1 MCGRYGVQDRHG
13 GRGHT
18 IGRSAC
24 SASRA
29 CRASYIGNNIDQKTG
44 NTGSAVLKDG
54 AKFVGA
60 FLVGGAATA
69 FARWAPNSSSDW
81 AAWVQA
87 FGTIAAIV
95 ASAGLLHHQAGLQ
108 RRSRLK
114 AIRAIVALAV
124 RSVTRRLDV
133 CEDFRD
139 MFDFFAS
146 LNVQEVR
153 FAFDALC
160 KIPLHEI
167 DSADAVLQV
176 GLAIETMRKI
186 VSKLESPDVVG
197 KHREDERVI
206 VAEVFAEEVKTLRAT
221 YDALG
226 NAT

>member
-1 MCGRYGVQDRHG
+1 ME
-13 GRGHT
+13 
-18 IGRSAC
+18 
-24 SASRA
+24 
-29 CRASYIGNNIDQKTG
+29 

-60 FLVGGAATA
+60 FLVGVAATA

-81 AAWVQA
+81 ASWMQA

-108 RRSRLK
+108 RRSRLR
-114 AIRAIVALAV
+114 AIRAIVDLAV
-124 RSVTRRLDV
+124 RSVTRRLDIP
-133 CEDFRD
+133 EDFRD

-146 LNVQEVR
+146 LNAQEVR
-153 FAFDALC
+153 FAFEALC

-176 GLAIETMRKI
+176 GVAIETMRKI
-186 VSKLESPDVVG
+186 VAKLESPNVVG
-197 KHREDERVI
+197 KHCEDERVI
-206 VAEVFAEEVKTLRAT
+206 VAEVFAEEVKILRAT

-226 NAT
+226 NAA